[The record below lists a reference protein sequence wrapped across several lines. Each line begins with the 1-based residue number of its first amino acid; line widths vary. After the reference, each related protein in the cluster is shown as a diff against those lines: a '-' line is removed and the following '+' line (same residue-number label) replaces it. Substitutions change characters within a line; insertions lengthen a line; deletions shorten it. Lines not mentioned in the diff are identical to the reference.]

1 MHALFI
7 DDLSEAEAIN
17 LKKQLINDP
26 VTRPYP
32 LNFHERHKLVLPGG
46 GILQQNLSK
55 VEEFTLKNKMKINE
69 NKSKVMIFNKS
80 RKFDF
85 PPELA
90 FKNGEILECLEVTKL
105 LGIQIHSSLK
115 WNANCAAIYAKS
127 MSKIWLLRR
136 MKLLKLDND
145 LILDYY
151 LKEIRPLAEQGVIV
165 WNSGLT
171 KAQVSDIEKIQK
183 VALLIILG
191 EDYSKYPVACQSFD
205 ISTLTTRR
213 AQLCENFALKLY
225 LGPRREQFFTTL
237 QPNVDIRKITQL
249 VKENTCRTTRCF
261 NAPHNY
267 ITRLVN
273 QNIDKLIKR
282 DKN

>member
-1 MHALFI
+1 
-7 DDLSEAEAIN
+7 
-17 LKKQLINDP
+17 
-26 VTRPYP
+26 
-32 LNFHERHKLVLPGG
+32 
-46 GILQQNLSK
+46 
-55 VEEFTLKNKMKINE
+55 
-69 NKSKVMIFNKS
+69 
-80 RKFDF
+80 
-85 PPELA
+85 
-90 FKNGEILECLEVTKL
+90 
-105 LGIQIHSSLK
+105 
-115 WNANCAAIYAKS
+115 
-127 MSKIWLLRR
+127 MSKMWLLRR

-267 ITRLVN
+267 IARLVN
-273 QNIDKLIKR
+273 RNIDKLVKCV
-282 DKN
+282 K